1 MKWFIKGI
9 RNYVNFSGRA
19 RRKEYWN
26 FFLFAFILNLVF
38 RLVDMVLFEDK
49 ATGAVEYPVFSALF
63 SLFIFLPNLAVS
75 VRRLHDTG
83 RSGKNLVW
91 FYIAAF
97 VWAVLFISCIAI
109 TLGNLSAL
117 PLTLLVILWGA
128 TGGIL
133 VWGIFFLV
141 WFCTPGTSGDNKYGP
156 DPKMVEEV

>member
-26 FFLFAFILNLVF
+26 FFLFAFIFGLVF
-38 RLVDMVLFEDK
+38 SLVDAVLFWI
-49 ATGAVEYPVFSALF
+49 PVTESADRSIFSTIF

-83 RSGKNLVW
+83 RSGKSLMW
-91 FYIAAF
+91 CYIAAF
-97 VWAVLFISCIAI
+97 VWVVLLICCVAASM
-109 TLGNLSAL
+109 GNLSAL
-117 PLTLLVILWGA
+117 PLALIVVLWGT

-133 VWGIFFLV
+133 VWSIFFLV

-156 DPKMVEEV
+156 DPQEDRE